1 MWSAN
6 GAHGVPYN
14 EFYVIDQLNQP
25 LIDLHLGDLTGAAVV
40 HPGVPPVTLIMPL
53 IVSLVISMVVIPIMV
68 RLAPSLGM
76 IDRPD
81 PRKVHA
87 VPIPRV
93 GGVGIVLGALLPVM
107 LLLPLDP
114 SLKAYLFGAMVLFGF
129 GVMDDCRELGHYVK
143 FIGQFIAVIAVVYY
157 GDVFVTHL
165 PFMGGEPVSS
175 AVGRPFTV
183 FAMVGMINA
192 INHSD
197 GLDGLAGGESM
208 LSLAGIAYLSYLA
221 GGATVLLIA
230 FATIGG
236 LFGFMRFNTHPA
248 RIFMGDG
255 GSQFLG
261 YTLGFLAV
269 LLTQKVNPAL
279 SPALPALLLGLP
291 IADILAVFAQR
302 VYHRMNWFRATKNHI
317 HHRLLELGFQH
328 HESVVIVY
336 SVQALLVFC
345 AVLMPYEADTLIL
358 GLYAVVVA
366 AVFGFL
372 YTAERSAWRRRR
384 EDDRASVEGFF
395 HSVRQSSRLLSMAYG
410 VVFVGISVFM
420 LAGAF
425 IATTI
430 PSDFTRAAMVL
441 FVLLLVRLLAGYH
454 LPFLPL
460 RLVVYVAIVFV
471 VYLTNTY
478 QPAYLAGTDPVTY
491 TFFGVLMAGIALT
504 IRYANGG
511 GFNVTPMDFLVVMAV
526 LALAVMA
533 NSGMVNA
540 NITAVA
546 LKTIILFY
554 GAELILGRMKQRWN
568 LFTVSVLVSLLVI
581 GVRGLMTNFV

>member
-1 MWSAN
+1 M
-6 GAHGVPYN
+6 
-14 EFYVIDQLNQP
+14 FDQLNEP
-25 LIDLHLGDLTGAAVV
+25 IIDLHLKDLASVSVGSSGGS
-40 HPGVPPVTLIMPL
+40 HLMLILPL
-53 IVSLVISMVVIPIMV
+53 IASLVISMVIIPVMV
-68 RLAPSLGM
+68 RLAPRLGM

-93 GGVGIVLGALLPVM
+93 GGVGIVLGALLPVI

-114 SLKAYLFGAMVLFGF
+114 SLKAYIFGALVLFGF

-165 PFMGGEPVSS
+165 PFMGGEPVSA

-192 INHSD
+192 MNHSD
-197 GLDGLAGGESM
+197 GLDGLAGGESL
-208 LSLAGIAYLSYLA
+208 LSLGGIAYLSWLA
-221 GGATVLLIA
+221 GGTAVSLIA

-236 LFGFMRFNTHPA
+236 LFGFMRFNTYPA

-255 GSQFLG
+255 GSTFLG

-269 LLTQKVNPAL
+269 LLTQQVNPAL

-291 IADILAVFAQR
+291 IADIIGVFAQR
-302 VYHRMNWFRATKNHI
+302 IYHRVNWFRATKNHI
-317 HHRLLELGFQH
+317 HHRLLNLGFQH
-328 HESVVIVY
+328 HESVMVVY

-345 AVLMPYEADTLIL
+345 AVLMPYEADALIL
-358 GLYAVVVA
+358 GIYAVVVA

-372 YTAERSAWRRRR
+372 YAAEQRGWRRRK
-384 EDDRASVEGFF
+384 EASPVAVEGYVPSAS
-395 HSVRQSSRLLSMAYG
+395 HYPWLPSMAYG
-410 VVFVGISVFM
+410 VVFVGISLFM
-420 LAGAF
+420 VAGAF

-430 PSDFTRAAMVL
+430 PADFTRAAVVL
-441 FVLLLVRLLAGYH
+441 FLLLLGRLLAGYR
-454 LPFLPL
+454 LQFLPL
-460 RLVVYVAIVFV
+460 RLVVYVAIVFI
-471 VYLTNTY
+471 VYLMNTY
-478 QPAYLAGTDPVTY
+478 QPVYLAGTDPVTY
-491 TFFGVLMAGIALT
+491 VFFGVLMAGIALT
-504 IRYANGG
+504 IRYANGS

-526 LALAVMA
+526 LALAVLA
-533 NSGMVNA
+533 NKGVVDAGM
-540 NITAVA
+540 TAVA

-568 LFTVSVLVSLLVI
+568 IFTVSVLVSLLVI
-581 GVRGLMTNFV
+581 GVRGVMVNFA

>member
-1 MWSAN
+1 
-6 GAHGVPYN
+6 
-14 EFYVIDQLNQP
+14 VIDQLNQP
-25 LIDLHLGDLTGAAVV
+25 VINLHLGDLAGAAVGA
-40 HPGVPPVTLIMPL
+40 PGVSPMTLILPL
-53 IVSLVISMVVIPIMV
+53 IVSLVISMAIIPVMV
-68 RLAPSLGM
+68 RLAPRLGM

-87 VPIPRV
+87 LPIPRV
-93 GGVGIVLGALLPVM
+93 GGVGIVLGALLPVI

-114 SLKAYLFGAMVLFGF
+114 SLKAYIFGALVLFGF
-129 GVMDDCRELGHYVK
+129 GVLDDCRELGHYVK

-165 PFMGGEPVSS
+165 PFMGGEPVSA

-192 INHSD
+192 MNHSD

-221 GGATVLLIA
+221 GGEAVTLIA
-230 FATIGG
+230 LATIGG

-255 GSQFLG
+255 GSTFLG

-269 LLTQKVNPAL
+269 LLTQQFNPAL

-291 IADILAVFAQR
+291 IADIIAVFAQR
-302 VYHRMNWFRATKNHI
+302 IYHRMNWFRATKNHI
-317 HHRLLELGFQH
+317 HHRLLNLGFQH
-328 HESVVIVY
+328 HESVMVVY

-345 AVLMPYEADTLIL
+345 AVLMPYEADALIL
-358 GLYAVVVA
+358 GIYAVVVA

-372 YTAERSAWRRRR
+372 YVAEQRGWRRRKQ
-384 EDDRASVEGFF
+384 EDRASVEGFF
-395 HSVRQSSRLLSMAYG
+395 YSVRQSTRLPSIAYG

-420 LAGAF
+420 VAGAF

-430 PSDFTRAAMVL
+430 PADFTRAALVL
-441 FVLLLVRLLAGYH
+441 FVLLLVRLLAGYR

-460 RLVVYVAIVFV
+460 RLVVYVAIVFI
-471 VYLTNTY
+471 VYLMNTY
-478 QPAYLAGTDPVTY
+478 QPVYLAGTDPVTY
-491 TFFGVLMAGIALT
+491 AFFGLLMAGIALT
-504 IRYANGG
+504 IRYANGS

-533 NSGMVNA
+533 NKGMVDA
-540 NITAVA
+540 NMTAVA

-554 GAELILGRMKQRWN
+554 GAELILGRMRQRWN
-568 LFTVSVLVSLLVI
+568 IFTVSVLVSLLVI
-581 GVRGLMTNFV
+581 GVRGVMANLA

>member
-1 MWSAN
+1 
-6 GAHGVPYN
+6 V
-14 EFYVIDQLNQP
+14 FDQLNKP
-25 LIDLHLGDLTGAAVV
+25 IIDLHLSDLAGAAVV
-40 HPGVPPVTLIMPL
+40 DHGVTPMTLILPL
-53 IVSLVISMVVIPIMV
+53 IVSLVLSMVIIPVMV
-68 RLAPSLGM
+68 RLAPRLGM

-81 PRKVHA
+81 TRKVHA
-87 VPIPRV
+87 LPIPRV
-93 GGVGIVLGALLPVM
+93 GGVGIVLGALLPVI

-114 SLKAYLFGAMVLFGF
+114 SLKAYLFGALVLFGF

-165 PFMGGEPVSS
+165 PFMGGEPVSA

-208 LSLAGIAYLSYLA
+208 LSLGGIAYLSYLA
-221 GGATVLLIA
+221 GGETVALIA

-236 LFGFMRFNTHPA
+236 LFGFMRFNTYPA

-269 LLTQKVNPAL
+269 LLTQQVNPAL

-291 IADILAVFAQR
+291 IADIIAVFAQR
-302 VYHRMNWFRATKNHI
+302 VYHRMNWFAATKNHI
-317 HHRLLELGFQH
+317 HHRLLDLGFH
-328 HESVVIVY
+328 HYESVVIVY

-345 AVLMPYEADTLIL
+345 AVLMPYEADALIL
-358 GLYAVVVA
+358 GIYAVVVA

-372 YTAERSAWRRRR
+372 HAAERSRWRMRKQ
-384 EDDRASVEGFF
+384 DDLAAVEGFF
-395 HSVRQSSRLLSMAYG
+395 HSARQSPRLLSVAYG
-410 VVFVGISVFM
+410 LVFMGISLFM

-430 PSDFTRAAMVL
+430 PYDFTLAAMAL
-441 FVLLLVRLLAGYH
+441 FVLMLVRLLSGFH
-454 LPFLPL
+454 LSILPL
-460 RLVVYVAIVFV
+460 RLLVYVAIVFV

-478 QPAYLAGTDPVTY
+478 QPAYLAGADPVTY
-491 TFFGVLMAGIALT
+491 AFFGVLLTGITLS

-511 GFNVTPMDFLVVMAV
+511 DFNVTPMDFLVVLTV
-526 LALAVMA
+526 LALAVLA
-533 NSGMVNA
+533 NKGMVDA
-540 NITAVA
+540 NMTAVA
-546 LKTIILFY
+546 LKSIILFY

-568 LFTVSVLVSLLVI
+568 FFTVSVLVSLLVT
-581 GVRGLMTNFV
+581 GVRGLMANIV

>member
-1 MWSAN
+1 MAPGHRHVYRFVALSVFD
-6 GAHGVPYN
+6 HLN
-14 EFYVIDQLNQP
+14 EPI
-25 LIDLHLGDLTGAAVV
+25 IDLHMGDLAAAAVGASGGSPLALV
-40 HPGVPPVTLIMPL
+40 MPL
-53 IVSLVISMVVIPIMV
+53 IVSLVISMSIIPVMV
-68 RLAPSLGM
+68 RLAPHLGM
-76 IDRPD
+76 IDKPD

-93 GGVGIVLGALLPVM
+93 GGVGIVLGALLPVI

-114 SLKAYLFGAMVLFGF
+114 SLGAYIFGALVLFGF
-129 GVMDDCRELGHYVK
+129 GVMDDSRELGHYVK

-165 PFMGGEPVSS
+165 PFMGGEPVS
-175 AVGRPFTV
+175 AAIGKPFTV

-208 LSLAGIAYLSYLA
+208 LSLGGIAYLSWLA
-221 GGATVLLIA
+221 GGETVSLIA
-230 FATIGG
+230 IATIGG

-269 LLTQKVNPAL
+269 VLTQHVNPAL

-291 IADILAVFAQR
+291 IADIIVVFALR
-302 VYHRMNWFRATKNHI
+302 MYHGMNWFRATRNHI
-317 HHRLLELGFQH
+317 HHRLLDLGFQH
-328 HESVVIVY
+328 YESVVIVY

-345 AVLMPYEADTLIL
+345 AVIMPYESDSLIL
-358 GLYAVVVA
+358 GIYVLAVA
-366 AVFGFL
+366 CVFGFL
-372 YTAERSAWRRRR
+372 YMAERSGWRMRR
-384 EDDRASVEGFF
+384 EASQVAVKD
-395 HSVRQSSRLLSMAYG
+395 SVLSFRHYTRLSSMAFG
-410 VVFVGISVFM
+410 VVFIGISVFM
-420 LAGAF
+420 VAGAF

-430 PSDFTRAAMVL
+430 PADFTRAAIVL
-441 FVLLLVRLLAGYH
+441 FVLLVLRLLAGYH

-460 RLVVYVAIVFV
+460 RLVVYVAIVFI

-491 TFFGVLMAGIALT
+491 AFFGVLMAGIALT
-504 IRYANGG
+504 IRYANGA

-526 LALAVMA
+526 LALAVLA
-533 NSGMVNA
+533 RNGMVDA
-540 NITAVA
+540 NMTAVA

-568 LFTVSVLVSLLVI
+568 FFTISVLVSLLVI
-581 GVRGLMTNFV
+581 GVRGMMMNLS

>member
-1 MWSAN
+1 MLDS
-6 GAHGVPYN
+6 
-14 EFYVIDQLNQP
+14 LNQP
-25 LIDLHLGDLTGAAVV
+25 IIDLHLGDLAGSGLVNTSVA
-40 HPGVPPVTLIMPL
+40 PIRLILPL
-53 IVSLVISMVVIPIMV
+53 IVSLVISMVVIPVMV
-68 RLAPSLGM
+68 RLAPRLGM

-93 GGVGIVLGALLPVM
+93 GGVGIVFGALLPVM

-114 SLKAYLFGAMVLFGF
+114 LLKTYIFGALVLFGF

-157 GDVFVTHL
+157 GDLFVTHL
-165 PFMGGEPVSS
+165 PFMGGEPVSA

-208 LSLAGIAYLSYLA
+208 LSLAGIAYLSWLA
-221 GGATVLLIA
+221 GGITVTLIA

-236 LFGFMRFNTHPA
+236 LFGFMKFNTYPA

-269 LLTQKVNPAL
+269 MLTQQVNPAL

-291 IADILAVFAQR
+291 IADIIAVFAQR
-302 VYHRMNWFRATKNHI
+302 IYHRMNWFRATKNHI
-317 HHRLLELGFQH
+317 HHRLLDLGFQH
-328 HESVVIVY
+328 YESVVIVY

-345 AVLMPYEADTLIL
+345 AVLMPYESDVLIL
-358 GLYAVVVA
+358 GIYGVVVMT
-366 AVFGFL
+366 VFGFL
-372 YTAERSAWRRRR
+372 YAAERSRWRMHKK
-384 EDDRASVEGFF
+384 DDLATVEGIF
-395 HSVRQSSRLLSMAYG
+395 HPARQSPRLQFVAYNL
-410 VVFVGISVFM
+410 VFIGISVFM

-430 PSDFTRAAMVL
+430 PYDFTLAAMAL
-441 FVLLLVRLLAGYH
+441 FVLLLVRLLSGFY
-454 LPFLPL
+454 LSILPL
-460 RLVVYVAIVFV
+460 RLLVYVAIVFI

-478 QPAYLAGTDPVTY
+478 QPVYLAGTDPVTY
-491 TFFGVLMAGIALT
+491 AFFGVLMSGIALS
-504 IRYANGG
+504 IRHANEGI
-511 GFNVTPMDFLVVMAV
+511 FNVTPMDFLVVMAV
-526 LALAVMA
+526 LALAVLA
-533 NSGMVNA
+533 NKGIVDA
-540 NITAVA
+540 GITAVV

-568 LFTVSVLVSLLVI
+568 VFTVSVLVSLLVI
-581 GVRGLMTNFV
+581 GVRGVMVNFS

>member
-1 MWSAN
+1 
-6 GAHGVPYN
+6 V
-14 EFYVIDQLNQP
+14 FDQLNEP
-25 LIDLHLGDLTGAAVV
+25 FITLHLQDLVGASVGATGGS
-40 HPGVPPVTLIMPL
+40 PLMLILPL
-53 IVSLVISMVVIPIMV
+53 IVSLVISMAIIPVMV
-68 RLAPSLGM
+68 RLAPRLGM

-93 GGVGIVLGALLPVM
+93 GGVGIVLGALLPVI
-107 LLLPLDP
+107 LLLPLDQ
-114 SLKAYLFGAMVLFGF
+114 SLYAYIFGALVLFGF

-157 GDVFVTHL
+157 GDVFVTHM
-165 PFMGGEPVSS
+165 PFMGGEPLSA

-208 LSLAGIAYLSYLA
+208 LSLGGIAYLSYLA
-221 GGATVLLIA
+221 GGTVVSLIA

-261 YTLGFLAV
+261 YTLGFLTV

-291 IADILAVFAQR
+291 IADIIAVFAQR
-302 VYHRMNWFRATKNHI
+302 IYHRMNWFRATKNHI
-317 HHRLLELGFQH
+317 HHRLLDLGFRH
-328 HESVVIVY
+328 HESVMVVY

-345 AVLMPYEADTLIL
+345 AVLMPYESDALIL
-358 GLYAVVVA
+358 GIYTVVVT

-372 YTAERSAWRRRR
+372 YVAERRGRHMRKEADMAAV
-384 EDDRASVEGFF
+384 EDFVS
-395 HSVRQSSRLLSMAYG
+395 SSRYYFWLPSMAYG
-410 VVFVGISVFM
+410 VVFVGISMFM
-420 LAGAF
+420 VAGAF

-430 PSDFTRAAMVL
+430 PADFTKAAMVL

-460 RLVVYVAIVFV
+460 RLVVYVAIVFI
-471 VYLTNTY
+471 VYLMNTY
-478 QPAYLAGTDPVTY
+478 QPVYLAGTDPVTY
-491 TFFGVLMAGIALT
+491 AFFGLLMAGIALT

-511 GFNVTPMDFLVVMAV
+511 GFNVTPMDFLVVMVV
-526 LALAVMA
+526 LALVVLA
-533 NSGMVNA
+533 NKGVVDASM
-540 NITAVA
+540 TAVA

-568 LFTVSVLVSLLVI
+568 VFTVSVLVSLLVI
-581 GVRGLMTNFV
+581 GVRGVVANFA